1 MNPRKKKKWLWV
13 LINPPVFERI
23 KNQNKHFAKHLDG
36 AAKA

>member
-1 MNPRKKKKWLWV
+1 MNPHEKMTV
-13 LINPPVFERI
+13 LINPPVFEHI